1 MSSKLPKIIDPIIT
15 ENPIVNENMNENMN
29 ENIKMDIKD
38 HDVLVEENTTQ
49 VEDRPKIAQDVIF
62 NDPPQVKPVVK
73 KKRVMSEKQL
83 ENLKKAREK
92 SNELRKQRKA
102 EKDAEVNEILSLK
115 KDEYLKSKVEK
126 AVKKQENNIDKEQ
139 VIVNHSVVS
148 KDDIQDIVSKSILQY
163 DTQRRTEKAE
173 KRKKKVVEEE
183 KSRINNTIRRAQ
195 GLPKALVPTDAGY
208 FNNCFG

>member
-1 MSSKLPKIIDPIIT
+1 MSMKLPKIIDPIIT
-15 ENPIVNENMNENMN
+15 ENPIINENMN
-29 ENIKMDIKD
+29 ENIKMEIKD
-38 HDVLVEENTTQ
+38 EVKDEITEVEEK
-49 VEDRPKIAQDVIF
+49 PKIAQDVIF

-102 EKDAEVNEILSLK
+102 DKDAEVNEILSQK

-195 GLPKALVPTDAGY
+195 GLPKSLNPNDAGY
-208 FNNCFG
+208 FNNCFGN

>member
-1 MSSKLPKIIDPIIT
+1 MSMKLPKIIDPIIT
-15 ENPIVNENMNENMN
+15 ENPIINENMN
-29 ENIKMDIKD
+29 ENIKMEIKD
-38 HDVLVEENTTQ
+38 EIKDEVKDEITEVEEK
-49 VEDRPKIAQDVIF
+49 PKIAQDVIF

-102 EKDAEVNEILSLK
+102 DKDAEVNEILSQK

-195 GLPKALVPTDAGY
+195 GLPKSLNPNDAGY